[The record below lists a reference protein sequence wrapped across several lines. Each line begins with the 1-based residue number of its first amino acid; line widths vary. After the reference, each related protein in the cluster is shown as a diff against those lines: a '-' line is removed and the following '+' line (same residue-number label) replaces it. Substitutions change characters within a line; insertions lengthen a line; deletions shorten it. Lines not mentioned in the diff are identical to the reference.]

1 MATRDLRLAV
11 AIARRDPDAVARIKR
26 IANDATLRE
35 RLRQEREQN
44 ATWGGSVAGLAGG
57 RERHGGG

>member
-1 MATRDLRLAV
+1 V
-11 AIARRDPDAVARIKR
+11 VARIKQ
-26 IANDATLRE
+26 IANDAALRE